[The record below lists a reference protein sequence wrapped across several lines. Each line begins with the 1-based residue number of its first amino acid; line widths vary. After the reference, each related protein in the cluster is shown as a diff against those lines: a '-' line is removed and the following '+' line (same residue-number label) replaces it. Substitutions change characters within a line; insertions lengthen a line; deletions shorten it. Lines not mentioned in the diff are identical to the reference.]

1 MGNRLFV
8 IDIKSSNLKYLI
20 RQLVACSQG
29 SGGKVAHVLEDRG
42 EDADG
47 LLREL
52 LLVPGQQGPQQR
64 QAEGLPRVPP
74 QLLAGGRPRGCR
86 GQELGPL
93 PSRLANCLVCVPDE
107 MINWHISQ
115 TQRSNGSRSPE
126 VCGGEGLEG
135 VHVVPRPA
143 PLGHGV
149 VAPRHGLRLRE
160 GSLGIGPSVRWI
172 SRVNVLMSHQYVRRW
187 LGQRRN
193 NVQ

>member
-107 MINWHISQ
+107 MINWQICQSTRH
-115 TQRSNGSRSPE
+115 REAMAVDHLKCAAAKVSR
-126 VCGGEGLEG
+126 VCTLS
-135 VHVVPRPA
+135 PA
-143 PLGHGV
+143 PLLLV
-149 VAPRHGLRLRE
+149 TV
-160 GSLGIGPSVRWI
+160 S
-172 SRVNVLMSHQYVRRW
+172 
-187 LGQRRN
+187 
-193 NVQ
+193 